1 LEEETMW
8 SYEHA
13 VEAEVSAAA
22 VWEAWADVERWGE
35 WNADIERIAIDGPF
49 AVDARIEMTPRGADP
64 VVLRVAEVRPG
75 EGFVDEAELGGVV
88 VTTTH
93 LVEPVGEGRVQI
105 LYRSEIT
112 GPAADE
118 VGPELGPAI
127 TGDFP
132 ETIAALVEFAG

>member
-1 LEEETMW
+1 MW

-13 VEAEVSAAA
+13 VEAEVSTAA

-49 AVDARIEMTPRGADP
+49 MRGARIEMTPRGAEP
-64 VVLRVAEVRPG
+64 VVLRVAEARAG
-75 EGFVDEAELGGVV
+75 ERFVDVAELAGTV

-93 LVEPVGEGRVQI
+93 LVEPAGEGLARIV
-105 LYRSEIT
+105 YRTEIT

-118 VGPELGPAI
+118 VGPRLGPAI
-127 TGDFP
+127 TDDFP
-132 ETIAALVEFAG
+132 ETIAALVEHVR

>member
-1 LEEETMW
+1 MW

-13 VEAEVSAAA
+13 VEAAVSAEA
-22 VWEAWADVERWGE
+22 VWGAWADVERWAE

-49 AVDARIEMTPRGADP
+49 AVGARIEMTPRGDDP

-75 EGFVDEAELGGVV
+75 ECFVDEAELGGTV

-93 LVEPVGEGRVQI
+93 LVEPAGEGRVRI
-105 LYRSEIT
+105 VYRTEIT

-118 VGPELGPAI
+118 IGPQLGPAI

-132 ETIAALVEFAG
+132 ETIAALVEFAT